1 MTPRITH
8 PFPLRLKLLLPALL
22 LLGLTQ
28 PSYAATPGMPGKDTI
43 YVSTTPPATPSNNA
57 RTAPQASEGVNRH
70 GIHLKVNALGY
81 LALIFNASAEFE
93 LGHHLSISVPLY
105 YSGWDELIPRW
116 KLRTAGTQPELRYYF
131 NDNYMGAFVGAHAS
145 FAWYN
150 MATGGEFR
158 YQDRNT
164 NTPTIGGGISGG
176 YRISLEKPHKGR
188 HPRWTM
194 EFSIGLGFLPLRYDT
209 FYNVPNGA
217 LAQGNLYKAY
227 WGIDHAG
234 ISVSYRFGRRTSH
247 E

>member
-1 MTPRITH
+1 MRPI
-8 PFPLRLKLLLPALL
+8 LLLALL
-22 LLGLTQ
+22 LGIRL
-28 PSYAATPGMPGKDTI
+28 PSYAAPPVVPGNDTL
-43 YVSTTPPATPSNNA
+43 YVTAIPPAVPGNNA
-57 RTAPQASEGVNRH
+57 RTVTSGPDRADRP
-70 GIHLKVNALGY
+70 GIHLKVNALSY
-81 LALIFNASAEFE
+81 LALIFNVSAEFE
-93 LGHHLSISVPLY
+93 LGHHLSVCVPLF

-116 KLRTAGTQPELRYYF
+116 KMRTAGTQPELRYYF
-131 NDNYMGAFVGAHAS
+131 KDNYMGAFVGAHAS

-150 MATGGEFR
+150 VATGGEFR

-164 NTPTIGGGISGG
+164 NTPTFGGGISGG

-217 LAQGNLYKAY
+217 LAQENLYKAY

-234 ISVSYRFGRRTSH
+234 ISISYRFGRRSSH
-247 E
+247 D